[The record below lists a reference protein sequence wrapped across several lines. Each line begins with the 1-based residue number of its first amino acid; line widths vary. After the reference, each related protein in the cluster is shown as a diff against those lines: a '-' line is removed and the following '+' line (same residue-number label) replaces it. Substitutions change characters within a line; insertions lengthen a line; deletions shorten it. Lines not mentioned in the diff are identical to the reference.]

1 MGSPESYSTENQS
14 SNNKVNMSFIYDRFA
29 YDALGNLF
37 FRQYLTLEQFLKV
50 SSNNTPNGKL
60 HWYEEY
66 QLWAVLLQYTQ
77 LKWLNDY
84 EGSTIPKFLD
94 ASVRAGLAMSAS
106 SATNIAKFDIDAMD
120 SGRCLEESPS
130 PNITPLSPRLL
141 QGQTVTALCKNLT
154 SHFPTVWSIS
164 EPIQT

>member
-1 MGSPESYSTENQS
+1 M
-14 SNNKVNMSFIYDRFA
+14 
-29 YDALGNLF
+29 
-37 FRQYLTLEQFLKV
+37 
-50 SSNNTPNGKL
+50 
-60 HWYEEY
+60 
-66 QLWAVLLQYTQ
+66 LLQYTQ

-94 ASVRAGLAMSAS
+94 ASVPAGLAMSAS

-120 SGRCLEESPS
+120 SDHCLEESPS

-154 SHFPTVWSIS
+154 RHFPTVWSIS
-164 EPIQT
+164 EPIQTQPYGWFGLSMLYGCIRLVILNIFSDVLDYLELNIIFGQNQFLKRIAL